1 MKMKRT
7 ALIVFLLALA
17 SGISAQLRMRDIFAQ
32 LPDSVLPLTTRNNRL
47 DCIDFIENGM
57 EARVKNLF
65 GDQVVLDSLTEDFM
79 VLRTSEAS
87 CVEMKLFAEGTDTL
101 ICVNRIYMGPVADSE
116 VKVFDTSWSFVR
128 TVPRPDV
135 ARFVR
140 SVGDIQP
147 WTEEMADTMRMV
159 RAEAEFLPLMR
170 ATLSS
175 ASPGIVWTLQTSEF
189 SKDIKKVAEKYLQ
202 PVKDDL

>member
-1 MKMKRT
+1 MKRT

-17 SGISAQLRMRDIFAQ
+17 SGVSAQLRMRDIFAQ

-170 ATLSS
+170 ATLRS

>member
-1 MKMKRT
+1 MNMKRT

-147 WTEEMADTMRMV
+147 WTEEMADTIRMV

-170 ATLSS
+170 ATLRS

>member
-1 MKMKRT
+1 MKRT

-170 ATLSS
+170 ATLRS

>member
-116 VKVFDTSWSFVR
+116 LKVFDTSWSFVR

>member
-1 MKMKRT
+1 MPRSR
-7 ALIVFLLALA
+7 VFLLALA

-170 ATLSS
+170 ATLRS

>member
-1 MKMKRT
+1 MKRT

-17 SGISAQLRMRDIFAQ
+17 SGVSAQLRMRDIFAQ

-79 VLRTSEAS
+79 VLRTSEVS

>member
-17 SGISAQLRMRDIFAQ
+17 SGISAQLRMRDILAQ

-170 ATLSS
+170 ATLRS

>member
-1 MKMKRT
+1 MKRT

-116 VKVFDTSWSFVR
+116 VKVFDTSWSLVR

-140 SVGDIQP
+140 SVEDIQP

-170 ATLSS
+170 ATLRS
-175 ASPGIVWTLQTSEF
+175 ALPGIVWTLQTSEF

>member
-1 MKMKRT
+1 MKRT

-116 VKVFDTSWSFVR
+116 LKVFDTSWSFVR

>member
-1 MKMKRT
+1 MKRT

-65 GDQVVLDSLTEDFM
+65 DDQVVLDSLTEDFM

>member
-17 SGISAQLRMRDIFAQ
+17 SSISAQLRMRDIFAQ

-101 ICVNRIYMGPVADSE
+101 I
-116 VKVFDTSWSFVR
+116 
-128 TVPRPDV
+128 
-135 ARFVR
+135 
-140 SVGDIQP
+140 
-147 WTEEMADTMRMV
+147 
-159 RAEAEFLPLMR
+159 
-170 ATLSS
+170 
-175 ASPGIVWTLQTSEF
+175 
-189 SKDIKKVAEKYLQ
+189 
-202 PVKDDL
+202 

>member
-128 TVPRPDV
+128 TVLRPDV

-189 SKDIKKVAEKYLQ
+189 SKEIKKVVEKYLQ

>member
-7 ALIVFLLALA
+7 ALIVCLLALA

-57 EARVKNLF
+57 VARVKNLF

-87 CVEMKLFAEGTDTL
+87 CVEMKLVPGNRDTL
-101 ICVNRIYMGPVADSE
+101 IFVNRTYHGPVEDSE
-116 VKVFDTSWSFVR
+116 VRVYDRNWQFLRIVQ
-128 TVPRPDV
+128 RPDIH
-135 ARFVR
+135 AFVQP
-140 SVGDIQP
+140 VGFIQP
-147 WTEEMADTMRMV
+147 WTSEMADTLSMIRS
-159 RAEAEFLPLMR
+159 EACFLPLIK
-170 ATLSS
+170 ASLSAEHS
-175 ASPGIVWTLQTSEF
+175 QIVWTLQTKEF
-189 SKDIKKVAEKYLQ
+189 SKEIKKVAEKYLQ
-202 PVKDDL
+202 SVKNDI

>member
-1 MKMKRT
+1 MKKIILFLFLC
-7 ALIVFLLALA
+7 ALTVTM
-17 SGISAQLRMRDIFAQ
+17 SAQLHMRDVFAQ
-32 LPDSVLPLTTRNNRL
+32 LPDSILPLLTKNNRL
-47 DCIDFIENGM
+47 DCIDFIENNM
-57 EARVKNLF
+57 EARVKNRF
-65 GDQVVLDSLTEDFM
+65 DDQVVLETLTEDYLSIR
-79 VLRTSEAS
+79 VSEG
-87 CVEMKLFAEGTDTL
+87 CVVEMKLVPGNKDTL

-116 VKVFDTSWSFVR
+116 VKVFDISWSFVR

-170 ATLSS
+170 ATLRS
-175 ASPGIVWTLQTSEF
+175 ASPGIVWMLQTSEF

>member
-1 MKMKRT
+1 MKMKRI

-79 VLRTSEAS
+79 VLRTSEVS
-87 CVEMKLFAEGTDTL
+87 CVEMKFFAEGTDTL

-128 TVPRPDV
+128 TVPRPEV

-170 ATLSS
+170 ATLRS

>member
-116 VKVFDTSWSFVR
+116 VKIFDTSWSFVR

-140 SVGDIQP
+140 CVGDIQP

-170 ATLSS
+170 ATLRS
-175 ASPGIVWTLQTSEF
+175 ASPGIVWMLQTSEF

>member
-1 MKMKRT
+1 MKMKST

>member
-17 SGISAQLRMRDIFAQ
+17 SGVSAQLRMRDIFAQ

-79 VLRTSEAS
+79 MLRTSEAS

>member
-17 SGISAQLRMRDIFAQ
+17 SGVSAQLRMRDIFAQ

-65 GDQVVLDSLTEDFM
+65 GDQVVLDFLTEDFM

>member
-140 SVGDIQP
+140 SVGNIQP

>member
-159 RAEAEFLPLMR
+159 WAEAEFLPLMR
-170 ATLSS
+170 ATLRS

>member
-17 SGISAQLRMRDIFAQ
+17 SSISAQLRMRDILAQ

-170 ATLSS
+170 ATLRS

>member
-1 MKMKRT
+1 MKRT

-79 VLRTSEAS
+79 VLRTSEVS

>member
-1 MKMKRT
+1 MKRT

-159 RAEAEFLPLMR
+159 WAEAEFLPLMR
-170 ATLSS
+170 ATLRS

>member
-170 ATLSS
+170 ATLRS

>member
-65 GDQVVLDSLTEDFM
+65 DDQVVLDSLTEDFM

>member
-170 ATLSS
+170 ATLRS
-175 ASPGIVWTLQTSEF
+175 ALPGIVWTLQTSEF

>member
-7 ALIVFLLALA
+7 ALIVFLLALV
-17 SGISAQLRMRDIFAQ
+17 SGVSAQLRMRDIFAQ

-159 RAEAEFLPLMR
+159 RTEAEFLPLMR

>member
-1 MKMKRT
+1 MKRT

-170 ATLSS
+170 ATLRS
-175 ASPGIVWTLQTSEF
+175 ALPGIVWTLQTSEF

>member
-1 MKMKRT
+1 MKRT

-17 SGISAQLRMRDIFAQ
+17 SGISAQLRMRDILAQ

-170 ATLSS
+170 ATLRS

>member
-17 SGISAQLRMRDIFAQ
+17 SSISAQLRMRDILAQ

-170 ATLSS
+170 ATLRS
-175 ASPGIVWTLQTSEF
+175 ALPGIVWTLQTSEF

>member
-1 MKMKRT
+1 MKMKRS

-135 ARFVR
+135 AQFVR

-170 ATLSS
+170 ATLRS

-202 PVKDDL
+202 PVKDEL

>member
-1 MKMKRT
+1 MKRT

-17 SGISAQLRMRDIFAQ
+17 SGISAQLRMRDILAQ

-79 VLRTSEAS
+79 LLRTSEAS

-175 ASPGIVWTLQTSEF
+175 ASRGIVWTLQTSEF

>member
-17 SGISAQLRMRDIFAQ
+17 SGVSAQLRMRDIFAQ

-101 ICVNRIYMGPVADSE
+101 VCVNRIYMGPVADSE
-116 VKVFDTSWSFVR
+116 VKVFDTSWSFMR

-175 ASPGIVWTLQTSEF
+175 ASPCIVWTLQTSEF

>member
-79 VLRTSEAS
+79 VLRTSEVS

-147 WTEEMADTMRMV
+147 WTEKMADTMRMV